1 MTCMVRQLQP
11 TEQGIP
17 MELYFFA
24 STTDWIPYEDIQA
37 DVFDHILAVIPEF
50 GLQVFQG
57 VSGSDLRHLRIES
70 TNLKDIW
77 SRLNQIRQNSFVS
90 PHNKQTEV

>member
-57 VSGSDLRHLRIES
+57 RIRFRLTSFEDRI
-70 TNLKDIW
+70 NNEPDIKVILKNN
-77 SRLNQIRQNSFVS
+77 R
-90 PHNKQTEV
+90 